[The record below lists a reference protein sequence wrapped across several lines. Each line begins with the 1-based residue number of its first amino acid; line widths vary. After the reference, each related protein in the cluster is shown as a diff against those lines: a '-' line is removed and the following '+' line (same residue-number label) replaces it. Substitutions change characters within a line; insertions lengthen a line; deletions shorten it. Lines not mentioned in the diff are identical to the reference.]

1 MRNLNIA
8 KIKIHIENTIFFLL
22 LLLLFDEFAYGRCVR
37 TQRQYDRIECVC
49 VWNEVNT
56 RKKTTIKE
64 AYEFNYRHRHTTYY
78 IHREYWKMYSAQ
90 ELFYHW
96 ICLKY
101 FWLLPLYKITF
112 SHYLW
117 VNWLFAFYRFPICLT
132 VCLFACLLDVCSVR
146 QTHSGVFSFNF
157 MTK

>member
-22 LLLLFDEFAYGRCVR
+22 LLLLFDEFAYGRCAR

-78 IHREYWKMYSAQ
+78 IHRERVLKDVLCTRIILSLNMFEIFLAFAIVQNHIQSLFMG
-90 ELFYHW
+90 ELTFRFLSFPDLSD
-96 ICLKY
+96 CL
-101 FWLLPLYKITF
+101 
-112 SHYLW
+112 S
-117 VNWLFAFYRFPICLT
+117 
-132 VCLFACLLDVCSVR
+132 VCLSAR
-146 QTHSGVFSFNF
+146 RVFRSTN
-157 MTK
+157 T